1 MSKVRRIY
9 VEKKDAYAVKAK
21 DLKKQFK
28 DYLGIKADN
37 VRVLTRYDME
47 GVSEDTYNKAKV
59 TIFSEPPID
68 VVYEESFPMN
78 EKEKCFSQEYLPG
91 QFDQR
96 ADSAEQCVKLL
107 NEEET
112 PVIKTATTYVVEGDV
127 TEEQMQT
134 IRQLFRENPDYVKL
148 LSEPSIPKE
157 ERTKLLDT
165 AFGTEAERYLVN
177 FLKLLCER
185 GILGEYSGCC
195 EEFTRRYNVD
205 HNIAT
210 AVVTSAVALTDEQMA
225 ALKDKLEKI
234 SGKTVTLTQ
243 KTDPTVLAGLKVEL
257 EGKQLD
263 GTVKSRLDGLSR
275 KLNEL
280 IV

>member
-1 MSKVRRIY
+1 MTQIARLYGSSMY
-9 VEKKDAYAVKAK
+9 
-21 DLKKQFK
+21 DLAAEEQLT
-28 DYLGIKADN
+28 DT
-37 VRVLTRYDME
+37 VL
-47 GVSEDTYNKAKV
+47 
-59 TIFSEPPID
+59 
-68 VVYEESFPMN
+68 
-78 EKEKCFSQEYLPG
+78 
-91 QFDQR
+91 
-96 ADSAEQCVKLL
+96 
-107 NEEET
+107 
-112 PVIKTATTYVVEGDV
+112 
-127 TEEQMQT
+127 EQMQT

-185 GILGEYSGCC
+185 DLLGEFAGCC
-195 EEFTRRYNVD
+195 EEFTRRYHAD
-205 HNIAT
+205 HGIAE

-257 EGKQLD
+257 EGRQLD
-263 GTVKSRLDGLSR
+263 GTVKSRLDDLSR